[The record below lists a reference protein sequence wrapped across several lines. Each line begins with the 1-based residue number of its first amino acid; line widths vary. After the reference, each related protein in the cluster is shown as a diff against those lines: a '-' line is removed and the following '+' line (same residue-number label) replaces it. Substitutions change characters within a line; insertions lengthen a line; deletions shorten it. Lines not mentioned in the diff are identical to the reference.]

1 MISFTYSHYLLL
13 FLKNKGLG
21 YIFWFPIFQLCTIF
35 ITFYFTFKLN
45 LDTIPPP
52 PQKKSAENETKKE
65 EFSDSL
71 QTLLYFLSFNYKVIH
86 YL

>member
-1 MISFTYSHYLLL
+1 MPS
-13 FLKNKGLG
+13 
-21 YIFWFPIFQLCTIF
+21 
-35 ITFYFTFKLN
+35 
-45 LDTIPPP
+45 PPS
-52 PQKKSAENETKKE
+52 KKKPAENETKKKE